1 MNIDKEFPSIP
12 YMEATAKKRIPGFAL
27 DYVFNGL
34 GNGVS
39 VRKNRESLDAV
50 ELMPR
55 YMSEADQPNLR
66 CRILGQDFD
75 APFGISPMGL
85 SGLVWPHAENIL
97 ARAAKAH
104 NIPYTLSTVATVSL
118 EDIYRI
124 AGENAWF
131 QLYTPKEPEVL
142 ADLLRRCKVA
152 GYETVMV
159 TVDVP
164 YKTRRA
170 HDIRNGLSVP
180 PRFDLKS
187 VWQMA
192 THPRWAWRMFRR
204 GVPQFMNLT
213 PYANGNKSGNIKDSI
228 EKSTKYIEERMG
240 LHITAQRFAE
250 IREMW
255 PRTLLVKGVLDPA
268 EAKAYMDLGADGV
281 IVSNHG
287 GRQLDAAP
295 SAVDVL
301 PQIRNAVGPNA
312 PVLVDGGVRSG
323 LDIARMMAL
332 GADFVMIGRPFLYAC
347 AALDRKGGDHLID
360 VLKAELQSTMGQL
373 GCATLSALPSCRVM
387 GESAPSS
394 NGHLPQTY
402 RLPALSTTPP
412 MPLVS
417 TEEKS
422 AA

>member
-1 MNIDKEFPSIP
+1 MNIDKAYPSLA
-12 YMEATAKKRIPGFAL
+12 YMEATAKRRIPGFAL
-27 DYVFNGL
+27 DYVINGL
-34 GNGVS
+34 GGGIS
-39 VRKNRESLDAV
+39 VRKNRDALDGV

-55 YMSEADQPNLR
+55 YLSEADQPNLR
-66 CRILGQDFD
+66 CRILGKDFN
-75 APFGISPMGL
+75 APFGVAPMGL
-85 SGLVWPHAENIL
+85 SGLVWPNAENIL
-97 ARAAKAH
+97 ARAAKVH

-118 EDIYRI
+118 EVIGQI

-131 QLYTPKEPEVL
+131 QLYTPKEPEVRK
-142 ADLLRRCKVA
+142 DLLRRCEVA

-180 PRFDLKS
+180 PAFDLRS
-187 VWQMA
+187 LWQMA
-192 THPRWAWRMFRR
+192 THPEWALRMLRR
-204 GVPQFMNLT
+204 GVPQFSNLT
-213 PYANGNKSGNIKDSI
+213 PYHDGNKSGNVKDSI
-228 EKSTKYIEERMG
+228 EKSTQFIEERMG

-250 IREMW
+250 IRALW

-301 PQIRNAVGPNA
+301 PQIRDAVGPNA
-312 PVLVDGGVRSG
+312 PLLVDGGVRSG
-323 LDIARMMAL
+323 LDIARMLAL
-332 GADFVMIGRPFLYAC
+332 GADFVLIGRPFLYAV
-347 AALDRKGGDHLID
+347 AALNNMGGLHAMD

-373 GCATLSALPSCRVM
+373 GCSTLSALPSSLVTNKR
-387 GESAPSS
+387 
-394 NGHLPQTY
+394 
-402 RLPALSTTPP
+402 TTPDYQP
-412 MPLVS
+412 
-417 TEEKS
+417 EKVLHEFPGPRRLDN
-422 AA
+422 AAAD